1 MTITFFGH
9 SKIYN
14 NAYLVDKIENTI
26 LQQIK
31 KAEKITFYCG
41 GYGDFDNIC
50 ARVCR
55 SIKKRGVDCEI
66 LLIIPYLPESGR
78 ADMRCKIDEG
88 IYDGSVYPP
97 IEQVPKR
104 LAILKRNEWMIDNS
118 DVVVAFVKQDF
129 GGAYKALEY
138 ARRRK
143 KAIVNIAE

>member
-1 MTITFFGH
+1 M
-9 SKIYN
+9 
-14 NAYLVDKIENTI
+14 
-26 LQQIK
+26 
-31 KAEKITFYCG
+31 
-41 GYGDFDNIC
+41 
-50 ARVCR
+50 
-55 SIKKRGVDCEI
+55 
-66 LLIIPYLPESGR
+66 LIIPYLPESGR
-78 ADMRCKIDEG
+78 ADIRCKIDEG